1 MFARSVFAVVATMNG
16 TNKAHRP
23 IKTPLIPSTY
33 REKDKPASATQ
44 GAEKET
50 GVRLAS
56 CKTKA
61 MAANSMRDAAREIAN
76 AFFGLKIN
84 KADPIKSGNKSIN
97 SRYIAMLRS
106 DYGRIVLFK
115 LTNKM
120 TTMAATMQNR

>member
-1 MFARSVFAVVATMNG
+1 
-16 TNKAHRP
+16 
-23 IKTPLIPSTY
+23 
-33 REKDKPASATQ
+33 
-44 GAEKET
+44 
-50 GVRLAS
+50 
-56 CKTKA
+56 
-61 MAANSMRDAAREIAN
+61 
-76 AFFGLKIN
+76 LKIN

>member
-1 MFARSVFAVVATMNG
+1 MTWQPATLWNY
-16 TNKAHRP
+16 
-23 IKTPLIPSTY
+23 L
-33 REKDKPASATQ
+33 KDKTDGEYKWKKEQHDFANCYVCYY
-44 GAEKET
+44 GEKEI
-50 GVRLAS
+50 GFMLAC

-61 MAANSMRDAAREIAN
+61 VAANSMMDAASERAN

-97 SRYIAMLRS
+97 SRYIANWRS

-120 TTMAATMQNR
+120 TTMAATIQNK